1 MRAVWVEA
9 AVNGPFTRARQP
21 GIPIAIDEIVADG
34 IACVRAGA
42 AIVHVHPYDEATGL
56 QRDDP
61 DIYEPILRGIRAET
75 DAIVYPTLP
84 FESPETRLTAD
95 QRFAAVA
102 ELARRGLMEW
112 GVVDPGSVNLNHRS
126 APEEGFV
133 YLNPDAH
140 VRHGLALYAA
150 NRIHPAYACYEP
162 GFTRL
167 GAALAAECE
176 DLPAPVYRFMFSD
189 GLRYGFPPRRYALEA
204 HRSLLEETAPAAPW
218 MIAGLDVD
226 VRPLIADA
234 VELGGHVR
242 VGLEDAPFGCTET
255 NAELVRDAVARIEK
269 AGGRSATPAEVRAA
283 LVSGPGSGAGSPAA
297 GAAGS
302 PRRPPAASCA

>member
-1 MRAVWVEA
+1 MVRVRAVWVEA
-9 AVNGPFTRARQP
+9 AVNGPWSRARQP
-21 GIPIAIDEIVADG
+21 GIPVSVEEIVADG

-84 FESPETRLTAD
+84 FESPDASSPMTAE

-102 ELARRGLMEW
+102 ELARHGLLEW
-112 GVVDPGSVNLNHRS
+112 AVVDPGSVNVNHEA
-126 APEEGFV
+126 APGDGFV
-133 YLNPDAH
+133 YLNRDSH
-140 VRHGLALYAA
+140 IRYGLALCAG
-150 NRIHPAYACYEP
+150 NSVRPAFACYEP

-167 GAALAAECE
+167 GAALAAENPG
-176 DLPAPVYRFMFSD
+176 LPEPVYRFMFSD
-189 GLRYGFPPRRYALEA
+189 GFRFGFPPRRWALEA
-204 HRSLLEETAPAAPW
+204 HRALLAELAPTASW
-218 MIAGLDVD
+218 MAAGLAVD
-226 VRPLIADA
+226 IRPLIPDA

-255 NAELVRDAVARIEK
+255 NAELVRDAVARIEQCG
-269 AGGRSATPAEVRAA
+269 ARVAPPAEVRGA
-283 LVSGPGSGAGSPAA
+283 LAGL
-297 GAAGS
+297 GVG
-302 PRRPPAASCA
+302 

>member
-9 AVNGPFTRARQP
+9 AVNGPFSRERQP
-21 GIPIAIDEIVADG
+21 GIPVSIDEIVADG
-34 IACVRAGA
+34 IACVEAGA

-75 DAIVYPTLP
+75 EAIVYPTLP
-84 FESPETRLTAD
+84 FESPETRLTAE
-95 QRFAAVA
+95 QRFAAVT
-102 ELARRGLMEW
+102 ELARRGLLEW
-112 GVVDPGSVNLNHRS
+112 AVVDPGSVNVNHRD
-126 APEEGFV
+126 APGEGFV

-140 VRHGLALYAA
+140 IRHGLALYAA
-150 NRIHPAYACYEP
+150 HGVHPAYACYEP

-167 GAALAAECE
+167 GAALAAEYD

-189 GLRYGFPPRRYALEA
+189 GFRFGFPPQRYALEA
-204 HRSLLEETAPAAPW
+204 HRQLLLEVAPDAPW

-226 VRPLIADA
+226 VRPLIPDA
-234 VELGGHVR
+234 VELGGHIR

-269 AGGRSATPAEVRAA
+269 AGARTATPAEVRAA
-283 LVSGPGSGAGSPAA
+283 LTA
-297 GAAGS
+297 
-302 PRRPPAASCA
+302 